1 MKTGKR
7 RSGERRRVFRLK
19 ANRAASYCGAC
30 RKDFPMLK
38 YLLAAAILF
47 STAAFASAQN
57 QQIGQP
63 TNTNDAFYLKTGVSF
78 EASTVR
84 SRKVVTAT
92 KEISGDFS
100 EAVQLIKQ
108 NYVGGEKVND
118 EKLTKTAI
126 DGMLKTLDPHSSYY
140 DRREYAE
147 LQNEQHSEY
156 FGIGTTIAAFKNGN
170 QSGAF
175 IVSTFPRSS
184 AFRAGLRFGD
194 KILKVDGASVS
205 DSSVTEIKKK
215 IRGEQGTVVRLTI
228 ERAATGRIETI
239 TLRREPIA
247 QPSIPDAYILQDK
260 IGYIDLSGGFNFTTS
275 DELDVALEN
284 LKRLGAASLILD
296 LRDNPGGL
304 VEQAV
309 RVAEKFLPPGKTIL
323 SQRGREDSGQRFW
336 QSNKADFVKLPLV
349 VLVNENTASASEIV
363 AGALQDHDR
372 ALIVGET
379 TFGKGLVQSVLDLP
393 GGSGLTLTVARYFT
407 PSGRSLQRAYS
418 NSGTYDYYIRKQNS
432 ENQAQFVSYT
442 DSGRKVLGGCG
453 ITPDEIVKKPENSEA
468 NAKLQN
474 AAFFFA
480 KKLANGQINGFE
492 NFVQKQPTQ
501 FGKRIQFNEF
511 LIDDKLFRE
520 FSRFASENKSWSLN
534 SEQIE
539 KHRGFVVEQLR
550 YFLANS
556 FYGSI
561 SAYQVLIEKD
571 PQVLSA
577 VKSFQ
582 QAKNLAAVGS
592 K

>member
-1 MKTGKR
+1 
-7 RSGERRRVFRLK
+7 
-19 ANRAASYCGAC
+19 
-30 RKDFPMLK
+30 MLK
-38 YLLAAAILF
+38 HLLAASILF

-57 QQIGQP
+57 NQIQQPI
-63 TNTNDAFYLKTGVSF
+63 NINDPFYLKNGVSF

-92 KEISGDFS
+92 KEISNDFS

-108 NYVGGEKVND
+108 NHVGGAKLDD

-126 DGMLKTLDPHSSYY
+126 DGMLKSLDPHSSYY
-140 DRREYAE
+140 DRREYTE

-156 FGIGTTIAAFKNGN
+156 FGIGTTITAFKNGN
-170 QSGAF
+170 QSGTF
-175 IVSTFPRSS
+175 VVSTFPRSS

-194 KILKVDGASVS
+194 KILKVDGASVA
-205 DSSVTEIKKK
+205 DLSVSEIKKK

-239 TLRREPIA
+239 TLRREPVA

-260 IGYIDLSGGFNFTTS
+260 IGYIDFSGGFNFTTS
-275 DELDVALEN
+275 DELEVALEN
-284 LKRLGAASLILD
+284 LKRQGATSLILD

-309 RVAEKFLPPGKTIL
+309 RVAEKFLPPGKTIV
-323 SQRGREDSGQRFW
+323 SQRGREDHGQRFW
-336 QSNKADFVKLPLV
+336 QSNKADYVKLPLV

-372 ALIVGET
+372 ALIVGKT

-407 PSGRSLQRAYS
+407 PSGRTLQRAYS
-418 NSGTYDYYIRKQNS
+418 GSGTYEYFARKQNT
-432 ENQAQFVSYT
+432 ENPAQLVSYT
-442 DSGRKVLGGCG
+442 DSGRKVFGGSG
-453 ITPDEIVKKPENSEA
+453 ITPDEIVEKPEMSET

-480 KKLANGQINGFE
+480 RKLANGQVDGYESFG
-492 NFVQKQPTQ
+492 QKQPTQ

-520 FSRFASENKSWSLN
+520 FSRFASENKSLN
-534 SEQIE
+534 LNLAQVE
-539 KHRGFVVEQLR
+539 KHRDFVAEQLR
-550 YFLANS
+550 FFLANS
-556 FYGSI
+556 FYGSV
-561 SAYQVLIEKD
+561 SANQVLTEKD
-571 PQVLSA
+571 PQIVRA

-582 QAKNLAAVGS
+582 QARNLAALV
-592 K
+592 KENTK